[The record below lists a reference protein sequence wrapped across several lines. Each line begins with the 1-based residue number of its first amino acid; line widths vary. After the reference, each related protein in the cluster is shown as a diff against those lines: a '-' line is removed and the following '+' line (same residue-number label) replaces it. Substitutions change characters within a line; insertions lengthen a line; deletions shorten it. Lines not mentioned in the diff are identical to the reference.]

1 MGPVSFQP
9 AELAKM
15 ATALALSRF
24 MSAYNY
30 RIKNW
35 KDLVPLVM
43 FILLPFALIILQ
55 KETGPALVF
64 LAFTLMLYREG
75 MNGIILLL
83 GVFAILLFVV
93 VIKYSIIP
101 IGIEQG
107 SLGIVVASALILLV
121 QFGYAFFFSKHRREA
136 FILLGGIAGIT
147 VIVIIV
153 NVLYK
158 INFDYVAMFALM
170 VS

>member
-1 MGPVSFQP
+1 
-9 AELAKM
+9 
-15 ATALALSRF
+15 

-35 KDLVPLVM
+35 KDLIPLMM
-43 FILLPFALIILQ
+43 FILLPFTLIILQ
-55 KETGPALVF
+55 KETGSALVF

-75 MNGIILLL
+75 MNGFILLL

-107 SLGIVVASALILLV
+107 TLGSLLASALILLV
-121 QFGYAFFFSKHRREA
+121 QLGYALVFSKHRRDA
-136 FILLGGIAGIT
+136 LILLAGVAEKSNSVVVIT
-147 VIVIIV
+147 GT
-153 NVLYK
+153 K
-158 INFDYVAMFALM
+158 INFNYVAVFAVLASS
-170 VS
+170 VSGRLWAVIQAIQKIQDACCH